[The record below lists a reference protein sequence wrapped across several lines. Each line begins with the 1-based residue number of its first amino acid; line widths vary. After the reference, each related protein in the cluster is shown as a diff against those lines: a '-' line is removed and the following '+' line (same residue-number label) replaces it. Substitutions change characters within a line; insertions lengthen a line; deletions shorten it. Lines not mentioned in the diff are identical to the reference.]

1 MRGKGQMQID
11 ILSLFSRDVCFPFE
25 SSIVKRAR
33 EKGVVNINLINLR
46 DFARDRHQ
54 QVDDYPY
61 GGGAGMV
68 MKADV
73 IMRAVKAVRK
83 EHSQVIYLSPRGRPL
98 SQALVRELAAA
109 SHLVLLCGHYEGIDE
124 RAYTVIDQEVSI
136 GDYVL
141 TGGEIPAMVVTDA
154 VIRLLPGALG
164 AEESPEEESFTGGLL
179 EYPHYTRPQEVE
191 GLKVPEVL
199 ISGHHQNIERWRKK
213 QALKRTL
220 LQRPDLLLERNFDEE
235 ERQLLMEIIFTRE
248 EHDGQ

>member
-1 MRGKGQMQID
+1 MQID
-11 ILSLFSRDVCFPFE
+11 ILSLFPEMFVSPFE

-33 EKGVVNINLINLR
+33 GKGIVNINLVNLR

-73 IMRAVKAVRK
+73 IMRAVQAVRK
-83 EHSQVIYLSPRGRPL
+83 EHSQVIYLSPRGRQL
-98 SQALVRELAAA
+98 SQALVRELAVE

-124 RAYTVIDQEVSI
+124 RAYTVIDQEISI
-136 GDYVL
+136 GDYIL
-141 TGGEIPAMVVTDA
+141 TGGEIPAMVITDA

-164 AEESPEEESFTGGLL
+164 AEESSEEESFAGGLL
-179 EYPHYTRPQEVE
+179 EYPHYTRPREVE

-199 ISGHHQNIERWRKK
+199 LSGHHQNIERWRKK

-220 LQRPDLLLERNFDEE
+220 LQRPDLLLEHNFDEE

-248 EHDGQ
+248 EHGGQ

>member
-1 MRGKGQMQID
+1 MQID
-11 ILSLFSRDVCFPFE
+11 ILSLFPEMFVSPFE

-73 IMRAVKAVRK
+73 IMRAVQAVRK
-83 EHSQVIYLSPRGRPL
+83 EHSQVIYLSPRGRQL
-98 SQALVRELAAA
+98 SQALVKELAAA

-220 LQRPDLLLERNFDEE
+220 LQRPDLLLKRNFDEE
-235 ERQLLMEIIFTRE
+235 ERQFLMEIIFTRE

>member
-1 MRGKGQMQID
+1 MKGKVHMQID
-11 ILSLFSRDVCFPFE
+11 ILSLFPEMFVSPFE

-220 LQRPDLLLERNFDEE
+220 LQRPDLLLYLRVQNRVDLFSSA
-235 ERQLLMEIIFTRE
+235 LLRWL
-248 EHDGQ
+248 

>member
-1 MRGKGQMQID
+1 MQID
-11 ILSLFSRDVCFPFE
+11 ILSLFPEMFVSPFE